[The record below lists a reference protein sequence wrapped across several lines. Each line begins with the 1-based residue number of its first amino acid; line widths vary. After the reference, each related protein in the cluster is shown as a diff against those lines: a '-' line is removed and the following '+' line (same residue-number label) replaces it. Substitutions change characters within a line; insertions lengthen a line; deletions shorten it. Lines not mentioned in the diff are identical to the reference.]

1 MLNNY
6 ELYNNYKTAF
16 ETPDDGYS
24 YFFGYY
30 DKSPLNIDNTKL
42 LSHRVSFDGRDV
54 KEGDV
59 ADIGYFDLSTKEFIK
74 LDETLAWNWQQGSQ
88 LQWLPPKFDEEII
101 YNSIKDDNF
110 ISIIY
115 NIRTNKKRTIPF
127 PIYVVHPNGQEALG
141 INYERHYWCRGGYNY
156 QNIKNKKWDKP
167 YHKEDGIFKIDLEK
181 ETVKL
186 IVNIVDVV
194 ENNKLSEFETCNNW
208 LEHLMYSPSGD
219 RFMFFH
225 RWNKDNVDHTRLYT
239 ADSEE
244 GNSLFFYPDNGFYS
258 HAYWKNNK
266 ELTIWSMEPTA
277 KNTTNYKN
285 IIELVKNNLVLKKL
299 LKPIYRNLVKPFIS
313 KEAINIISPA
323 SNLINYLDKTNKY
336 EIIGV
341 GLLSENGHNSWSK
354 DKNTIL
360 NDSYDDKAG
369 YRHLELLDVKKNKLT
384 KIGKFY
390 STYNSCGY
398 RADLHPRFSLD
409 EKYIQIDSAHQ
420 ERRKQIILKVESVE
434 SVESLEHV

>member
-6 ELYNNYKTAF
+6 ELYNNYKTSF

-54 KEGDV
+54 KDGDI

-127 PIYVVHPNGQEALG
+127 PIYVVHPNGKEALG
-141 INYERHYWCRGGYNY
+141 INYERHYWCRYGYNY

-167 YHKEDGIFKIDLEK
+167 YHKEDGVFKINLEK

-186 IVNIVDVV
+186 IVNIADII

-208 LEHLMYSPSGD
+208 LEHMMYNPSGD

-225 RWNKDNVDHTRLYT
+225 RWDKDNVDYSRVYT
-239 ADSEE
+239 VDSHD
-244 GNSLFFYPDNGFYS
+244 GKNIFMYPDVGFYS
-258 HAYWKNNK
+258 HYFWKENKYLSIWTYESKNNN
-266 ELTIWSMEPTA
+266 SS
-277 KNTTNYKN
+277 
-285 IIELVKNNLVLKKL
+285 LVKTSNFVKKSQVLKVILKPLYKLIKSLLSTKIKSKITNESKL
-299 LKPIYRNLVKPFIS
+299 LVFK
-313 KEAINIISPA
+313 
-323 SNLINYLDKTNKY
+323 DKTNDY
-336 EIIGV
+336 TIIGDDV
-341 GLLSENGHNSWSK
+341 LFGNGHQSWFS
-354 DKNTIL
+354 DKKRLL
-360 NDSYDDKAG
+360 NDTYQDNEN
-369 YRHLELLDVKKNKLT
+369 YRHLMVFNTANSTFDF
-384 KIGKFY
+384 IGKFY
-390 STYNSCGY
+390 SLYNDSAFRC
-398 RADLHPRFSLD
+398 DLHPRLSKNNKILA
-409 EKYIQIDSAHQ
+409 IDSAHKKN
-420 ERRKQIILKVESVE
+420 RKIILIKIDKD
-434 SVESLEHV
+434 